1 MEFGKIAFEL
11 DQIDEADLDVRLS
24 GAFVISASFGSLV
37 ALRNFLEEGF
47 QRGLIHYQISS
58 DRLYTC
64 KYHEL
69 SEEKAYKLEGGRF
82 NGRRDKE

>member
-11 DQIDEADLDVRLS
+11 DQIDPADLDVRLS

-58 DRLYTC
+58 DKLYTA

-69 SEEKAYKLEGGRF
+69 SEEKAYKLSGAHGHGR
-82 NGRRDKE
+82 NRE